1 MTENGKKPRVLVVD
15 DVNENISALN
25 RILRPY
31 YTIMAA
37 QTGEKALSL
46 SQSDNPP
53 DIILLDVM
61 MPEMDGFELCTGL
74 KADPKTADIPIIFL
88 SGLHETENKVKG
100 LELGAVDYVSKP
112 FEPEEVIARLTTHL
126 EICMLKKSLAEKNN
140 ALKTANDLLEERVR
154 ERTADLIKLNTAYE
168 RFVPR
173 EFLSLLNKE
182 SMLNIK
188 LGDQIRKQMT
198 VMFAD
203 VRGWT
208 SLSEGMAPQES
219 FNFINAYLRRV
230 SPVIKLNNGFID
242 QFYGDGVM
250 ALFPDDPD
258 DALRAAMDMRAAV
271 SAYNQ
276 ERKSNGFKPIEIGIG
291 IHIGDLMLGI
301 IGSKER
307 MQGTV
312 VADAVNLAARLERL
326 TRTYG
331 SSVTLSETTLSHL
344 KDPHRYKHRFMDKVL
359 VKGKKQAVSVYEMF
373 GGDPPSVCELKEQTK
388 AEFEE
393 GLSLYYDRKFSEA
406 SVQFNHVLQRNKHD
420 KAARIYLERCAHY
433 MIRAVPDDWTGVT
446 TLTDE

>member
-1 MTENGKKPRVLVVD
+1 MTENEKKLRVLVVD
-15 DVNENISALN
+15 DVKGNISALN
-25 RILRPY
+25 RMLRPY
-31 YTIMAA
+31 YTIMGA
-37 QTGEKALSL
+37 QNGEKALSL
-46 SQSDNPP
+46 SQSDNSP

-61 MPEMDGFELCTGL
+61 MPEMDGFEVCRRL
-74 KADPKTADIPIIFL
+74 KADPKTEDIPIIFL
-88 SGLHETENKVKG
+88 SGLHDTENKVKG

-112 FEPEEVIARLTTHL
+112 FQPEEVIARLTTHL
-126 EICMLKKSLAEKNN
+126 TICILKNSLAEKNKE
-140 ALKTANDLLEERVR
+140 LKSANDVLEERVR
-154 ERTADLIKLNTAYE
+154 ERTADLVELNTAYE

-173 EFLSLLNKE
+173 EFLRLLNKE
-182 SMLNIK
+182 SMLDIK

-208 SLSEGMAPQES
+208 SLSEGMTPQES

-230 SPVIKLNNGFID
+230 SPVIKLNNGFVD

-250 ALFPDDPD
+250 ALFPDYPD
-258 DALRAAMDMRAAV
+258 DALRAAMDMRTAV
-271 SAYNQ
+271 SAYNE
-276 ERKSNGFKPIEIGIG
+276 ERKSNGFKPIDIGIG

-307 MQGTV
+307 MQGAV
-312 VADAVNLAARLERL
+312 VADAVNLAARLEGL

-344 KDPHRYKHRFMDKVL
+344 KNPDRYKYRFMDKVL
-359 VKGKKQAVSVYEMF
+359 VKGKKQPVSVYEMF

-388 AEFEE
+388 AKFEA
-393 GLSLYYDRKFSEA
+393 GLRLYYDRKFSEA
-406 SVQFNHVLQRNKHD
+406 SVQFNHVLQRNKED

-433 MIRAVPDDWTGVT
+433 MVRAVPDDWTGVT
-446 TLTDE
+446 TLTE